1 MFRDANQALR
11 WAFVMGTIDIVKL
24 SAINKMRGSA
34 SMSENDLLVGLS
46 PQEMRQQAA
55 DIIDM
60 AYRLQD
66 RACTEY
72 IVAQYGRRFSEADI
86 GILIERV
93 LFMLGGG
100 TFNRRG
106 VRKLV
111 LCYFGNQ
118 IGHREIRGELQCSNN
133 AVPSIRGK
141 VYDALDRIGGRAIA
155 EVDNLLKSRKLVA

>member
-34 SMSENDLLVGLS
+34 TMSENDLLVGLS

-86 GILIERV
+86 SILIERV

-100 TFNRRG
+100 TFNRRAI
-106 VRKLV
+106 RKIV
-111 LCYFGNQ
+111 LCYFGHD
-118 IGHREIRGELQCSNN
+118 IKHKELMEELGCSKNTATDRRN
-133 AVPSIRGK
+133 K
-141 VYDALDRIGGRAIA
+141 VYDALDRIGSRAIA
-155 EVDNLLKSRKLVA
+155 EVDDLLKSRRLVA